1 MALIKCPECGKEISD
16 TAKSCPNCGYR
27 IKRPK
32 NNVKRKLIII
42 GGAILIIIVVT
53 LLIIQNGRYKE
64 DSSPF
69 YTMESGTKMKEIHD
83 LYREPDDIQNNDGSI
98 DEVYNNLQFL
108 GSKGTLKIR
117 YWSDSKDIIYARWII
132 YAKDYSEDSSY
143 ENAVETTKKFFDKI
157 YGSAKQISDTE
168 FKWSSTYDKTSY
180 RLIISK
186 AMRCAEFE
194 FRP

>member
-1 MALIKCPECGKEISD
+1 M
-16 TAKSCPNCGYR
+16 
-27 IKRPK
+27 
-32 NNVKRKLIII
+32 
-42 GGAILIIIVVT
+42 IIIVVT

-69 YTMESGTKMKEIHD
+69 YTMESGTKTKEIHD
-83 LYREPDDIQNNDGSI
+83 LYGEPDDIQNNDGSI
-98 DEVYNNLQFL
+98 DEVYNNLRFL

-117 YWSDSKDIIYARWII
+117 YWSDSKDIIYD
-132 YAKDYSEDSSY
+132 KDYSEDSSY
-143 ENAVETTKKFFDKI
+143 ENAVESTKKFFDKI

-180 RLIISK
+180 LLTISK